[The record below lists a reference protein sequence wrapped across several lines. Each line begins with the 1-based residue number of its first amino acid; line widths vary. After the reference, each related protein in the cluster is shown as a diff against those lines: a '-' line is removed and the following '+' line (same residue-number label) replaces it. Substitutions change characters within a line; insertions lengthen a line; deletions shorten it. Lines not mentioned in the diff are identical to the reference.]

1 MQSITMGTKSEYE
14 LDSLLNRYEELV
26 TSLKVKFPKTDLRL
40 IFQLMSH
47 ELLHPDHEPTLEI
60 EIFYKTGVDL
70 KEKSALLTKM
80 LDRFS
85 KLIDRVPRV
94 YASENRIVIDPRLK
108 LKDIDEFIEDG
119 DIESFAGD
127 VVCCTDSLLGRRK
140 YLV

>member
-14 LDSLLNRYEELV
+14 LDSIMNKYEELI

-40 IFQLMSH
+40 VFQLMSH
-47 ELLHPDHEPTLEI
+47 ELLHPNHEPTLEI

-70 KEKSALLTKM
+70 KKKVVLLTK
-80 LDRFS
+80 LLERFS
-85 KLIDRVPRV
+85 KLIDRVPRI
-94 YASENRIVIDPRLK
+94 YASENRIIIDPRLK
-108 LKDIDEFIEDG
+108 LKDISAFVQDD